1 MLEDGGKGIK
11 IFQCYMLL
19 YVTNRP
25 SNMVFVFQVP
35 SLQVSLAFFAVN
47 KEL

>member
-11 IFQCYMLL
+11 IFRRYMLL

-25 SNMVFVFQVP
+25 SNTVSVFQVS
-35 SLQVSLAFFAVN
+35 SLHVSLEFFVIN
-47 KEL
+47 KES